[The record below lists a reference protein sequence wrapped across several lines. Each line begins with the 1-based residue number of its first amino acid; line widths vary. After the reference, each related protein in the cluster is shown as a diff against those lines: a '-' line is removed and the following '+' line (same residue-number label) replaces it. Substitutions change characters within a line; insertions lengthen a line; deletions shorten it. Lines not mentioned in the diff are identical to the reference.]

1 MLHLMDILNI
11 KYLSV
16 TDDIQKESNAVN
28 HFDLLSALEK
38 CKGPIK
44 WVKVILKTEKINN
57 PKYRM
62 TDLIQNAS
70 S

>member
-38 CKGPIK
+38 SEGPIK

-57 PKYRM
+57 PKCRM
-62 TDLIQNAS
+62 TDLIQNTS